1 MEIEMFKG
9 RRHAI
14 ATTALLLMGLSGSG
28 GVWAQGSPTCIDPPP
43 IGGPATPHA
52 APAGWSVYSN
62 TPDVIVGD
70 GPWPGLS
77 GEVIYDVS
85 GPSASGG
92 TMGFFLGMGINR
104 SYYERWS
111 TTLTGLTA
119 GTTYRVALEWQQ
131 ASIRGGAVAS
141 GGGFQMTVDGN
152 STDYAPVGSA
162 ATDTWQ
168 TAVKTFVA
176 TGPTAQLI
184 IGTAVTPGFNGAVV
198 ADSGAACS
206 VVAGP
211 TAVPVSSPAGLA
223 ALGLLLAAGA
233 TFSLRRRAAIR

>member
-1 MEIEMFKG
+1 MFKE
-9 RRHAI
+9 RIHTI
-14 ATTALLLMGLSGSG
+14 AATVLLLLGLSGSV
-28 GVWAQGSPTCIDPPP
+28 GVLAQGAPVCIDPAP

-52 APAGWSVYSN
+52 APPGWSVYSE

-70 GPWPGLS
+70 GPWPGGGS
-77 GEVIYDVS
+77 EVIYDVS

-92 TMGFFLGMGINR
+92 TMGFFIGLGSR

-176 TGPTAQLI
+176 TGSTAQLI
-184 IGTAVTPGFNGAVV
+184 IGPAVTPGFDGVVV

-206 VVAGP
+206 TVTDP
-211 TAVPVSSPAGLA
+211 TAVPLTSPAGLL

-233 TFSLRRRAAIR
+233 SFSLRRRASVH

>member
-1 MEIEMFKG
+1 MFKAKM
-9 RRHAI
+9 HAS
-14 ATTALLLMGLSGSG
+14 AMAALLLMGLSGSG
-28 GVWAQGSPTCIDPPP
+28 GVLAQGAPVCIDPPP
-43 IGGPATPHA
+43 IDGPAA
-52 APAGWSVYSN
+52 ANTAPQGWSVYSN

-77 GEVIYDVS
+77 GEIIYDIS

-92 TMGFFLGMGINR
+92 TMGFFLGLGLGR

-111 TTLTGLTA
+111 TTLTGLTV
-119 GTTYRVALEWQQ
+119 GTTYQVAFEWQQ
-131 ASIRGGAVAS
+131 ASIRGGTVAS
-141 GGGFQMTVDGN
+141 GGGFRMTVDGD
-152 STDYAPVGSA
+152 STDYAPVGTA

-176 TGPTAQLI
+176 TAPTAQLI
-184 IGTAVTPGFNGAVV
+184 IGAPEIAGFNGAVV
-198 ADSGAACS
+198 ADSGSACS
-206 VVAGP
+206 LVVGP
-211 TAVPVSSPAGLA
+211 TGVPVTSRAGLL